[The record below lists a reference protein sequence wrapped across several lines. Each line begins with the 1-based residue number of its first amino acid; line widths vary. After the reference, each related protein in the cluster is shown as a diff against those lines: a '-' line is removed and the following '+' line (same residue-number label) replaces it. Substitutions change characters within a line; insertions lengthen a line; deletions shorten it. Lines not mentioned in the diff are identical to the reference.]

1 MKTTP
6 QTVATAVSLTTT
18 LAARGSA
25 IPVLG
30 LATVLLQL
38 AYAVG
43 SGGTGMEYDFELSG
57 AITEPSTDA
66 EWWPAE
72 ALSDQS
78 GTASSGVL
86 TAPRSRVVHQLVTAQ
101 PRQAHTIDL
110 RGARWLRV
118 RAKET
123 TATSIVGAGTITAT
137 AYGQTGG

>member
-1 MKTTP
+1 MKTQP
-6 QTVATAVSLTTT
+6 QTVAAAVSLTTT
-18 LAARGSA
+18 LAARGNA

-43 SGGTGMEYDFELSG
+43 SENTGMEYDFELSG
-57 AITEPSTDA
+57 AIAEPSTDA

-137 AYGQTGG
+137 AYGQTGA

>member
-6 QTVATAVSLTTT
+6 QTVAAAVSLTTT
-18 LAARGSA
+18 LAEVGDPT
-25 IPVLG
+25 PVLN
-30 LATVLLQL
+30 LSSVLLQV

-43 SGGTGMEYDFELSG
+43 TGGTGVEYDVELSG
-57 AITEPSTDA
+57 AVAEPTTDA
-66 EWWPAE
+66 QWWPAE

-78 GTASSGVL
+78 GTASAGVL
-86 TAPRSRVVHQLVTAQ
+86 VAPRARIVHQLVTAE

-123 TATSIVGAGTITAT
+123 TGTSISAAGTITVT
-137 AYGQTGG
+137 AYGQTGA